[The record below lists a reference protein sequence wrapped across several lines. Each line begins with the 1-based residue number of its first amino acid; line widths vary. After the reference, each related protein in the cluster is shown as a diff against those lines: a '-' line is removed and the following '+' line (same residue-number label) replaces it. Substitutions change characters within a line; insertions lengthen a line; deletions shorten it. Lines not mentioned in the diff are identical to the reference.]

1 MKTYIDVLIFLK
13 KYQPS
18 SIYFLLLIFIG
29 SSLIEALG
37 ISLVMPIIALVL
49 ENNFLVILE
58 NSMFGNYVPQFIFKL
73 SRDEALLFFSVTI
86 ILLYILKNLILIF
99 TEYSKFLFTG
109 KINAKLSKELMNKYL
124 HQNYLYHSKKNLS
137 EINAI
142 INQKINDLTNGMF
155 AAVLTIISEIVLL
168 LILIL
173 LIIFFKQFNTFLILI
188 TLFFFGSIFGK
199 AINKYIKRLGIQRQE
214 KLSIKFN
221 NFNTI
226 MNNFREILLIGKTG
240 EYYKNFQKSLSNI
253 AYLDAVR
260 SAFQRSPQL
269 ILETIGISG
278 LIFIIYYLLHLNASP
293 LKIVAICTFFAAISY
308 RAIPSI
314 HKILYF
320 HYNVKYYYPL
330 FKELKK
336 EIGIKNEVEYHN
348 EKFKTISSI
357 KLKDISFK
365 YSDKKDYILKNVNL
379 DLVPNCS
386 VGIFGDSGSGK
397 TTFLDIISGLVD
409 SQDGS
414 LIINDTIIEN
424 NFLKRKLQN
433 NISYTSQ
440 KTTILN
446 DTLVK
451 NVCFGVDEKDINYD
465 LYRQSIS
472 LAELEKVE
480 NELKVGSEKMSDF
493 GRNISGGQLQ
503 RIGIARALYQN
514 KEILIFDE
522 ATNALD
528 ENLEKKIISNIVNLK
543 KDKLLI
549 FITHNLEMMKKF
561 DVIYKVENKTIKK
574 I

>member
-1 MKTYIDVLIFLK
+1 MLK
-13 KYQPS
+13 
-18 SIYFLLLIFIG
+18 
-29 SSLIEALG
+29 E
-37 ISLVMPIIALVL
+37 
-49 ENNFLVILE
+49 
-58 NSMFGNYVPQFIFKL
+58 
-73 SRDEALLFFSVTI
+73 
-86 ILLYILKNLILIF
+86 
-99 TEYSKFLFTG
+99 
-109 KINAKLSKELMNKYL
+109 
-124 HQNYLYHSKKNLS
+124 
-137 EINAI
+137 
-142 INQKINDLTNGMF
+142 
-155 AAVLTIISEIVLL
+155 

>member
-1 MKTYIDVLIFLK
+1 MKTYIDVVIFLK

-18 SIYFLLLIFIG
+18 SIYFLLLIFIT

-49 ENNFLVILE
+49 ENNFLAILE
-58 NSMFGNYVPQFIFKL
+58 NSMFGNYVPQYIFEL
-73 SRDEALLFFSVTI
+73 SRDEALLFFSLAIV
-86 ILLYILKNLILIF
+86 LLYILKNLILIF
-99 TEYSKFLFTG
+99 IEYYKFLFTG
-109 KINAKLSKELMNKYL
+109 KINAKLSKELMDKYL

-168 LILIL
+168 LVLIL

-199 AINKYIKRLGIQRQE
+199 VINKYIKRLGIQRQE

-221 NFNTI
+221 NFNAI

>member
-18 SIYFLLLIFIG
+18 SIYFLLLIFIT

-58 NSMFGNYVPQFIFKL
+58 NSMFGNYIPDFIFEL
-73 SRDEALLFFSVTI
+73 SRDEALLFFSLTI
-86 ILLYILKNLILIF
+86 ISLYILKNLILIF
-99 TEYSKFLFTG
+99 TEYYKFLFTG
-109 KINAKLSKELMNKYL
+109 KINAKLSKELMDKYL
-124 HQNYLYHSKKNLS
+124 HQNYLYHSQKNLS
-137 EINAI
+137 NINSI

-155 AAVLTIISEIVLL
+155 AAVLTIISEIVL
-168 LILIL
+168 ILVLVL

-199 AINKYIKRLGIQRQE
+199 VINKYIKSLGIQRQE

-221 NFNTI
+221 NFNAI

-240 EYYKNFQKSLSNI
+240 AYFKNFQRSLSNI

-278 LIFIIYYLLHLNASP
+278 LIFIIYFLLHLNASP

-320 HYNVKYYYPL
+320 HYNVKYYYPV
-330 FKELKK
+330 FEEIKK
-336 EIGIKNEVEYHN
+336 EIGIKNTVEYHN
-348 EKFKTISSI
+348 EKFKSISSI
-357 KLKDISFK
+357 KLKNISFK
-365 YSDKKDYILKNVNL
+365 YFDKKDFILRDINL
-379 DLVPNCS
+379 DLASNCS

-397 TTFLDIISGLVD
+397 TTLLDIISGLVD
-409 SQDGS
+409 PQDGS
-414 LIINDTIIEN
+414 VMINDTIIEN

-446 DTLVK
+446 DTLIK

-465 LYRQSIS
+465 LYKESIS
-472 LAELEKVE
+472 LAELVKVE
-480 NELKVGSEKMSDF
+480 NEFEEGSEKMSDF

-528 ENLEKKIISNIVNLK
+528 ENLEKKIISNIINSR

-549 FITHNLEMMKKF
+549 FISHNLEMMKKF

>member
-1 MKTYIDVLIFLK
+1 MKTYIDVIIFLK

-18 SIYFLLLIFIG
+18 SIYFLLLIFIT

-49 ENNFLVILE
+49 ENNFLAILE
-58 NSMFGNYVPQFIFKL
+58 NSMFGNYVPQYIFEL
-73 SRDEALLFFSVTI
+73 SRDEALLFFSLAIV
-86 ILLYILKNLILIF
+86 LLYILKNLILIF
-99 TEYSKFLFTG
+99 IEYYKFLFTG
-109 KINAKLSKELMNKYL
+109 KINAKLSKELMDKYL

>member
-1 MKTYIDVLIFLK
+1 MKTYIDVIIFLK

-18 SIYFLLLIFIG
+18 SIYFLLLIFIT

-49 ENNFLVILE
+49 ENNFLAILE
-58 NSMFGNYVPQFIFKL
+58 NSMFGNYVPQYIFEL
-73 SRDEALLFFSVTI
+73 SRDEALLFFSLAIV
-86 ILLYILKNLILIF
+86 LLYILKNLILIF
-99 TEYSKFLFTG
+99 IEYYKFLFTG
-109 KINAKLSKELMNKYL
+109 KINAKLSKELMDKYL

-168 LILIL
+168 LVLIL

-199 AINKYIKRLGIQRQE
+199 VINKYIKRLGIQRQE

-221 NFNTI
+221 NFNAI